1 MPSVVPFVLG
11 QQSPDDTDLSL
22 LPRPDLVAQLAKM
35 AQNRVTLIS
44 APTGSGKS
52 VLLYQYRQQSLP
64 GFPRMF
70 LKLDQQDKD
79 PILFYRRLAL
89 CVREQV
95 PEFTGFACLQHRG
108 ADSQAQAQLATDMLV
123 VGLRQLRQPLLIMID
138 NLELL
143 ARTEWLPSF
152 HLLLELSPEN
162 VHWILAGRNT
172 AALDLQPWF
181 LDEQAGLLTQEGLF
195 FTPQQV
201 LQYLRNT
208 RPQAAQGDAD
218 SLHQLTRGWPA
229 AVKLAQLCLHYQPQ
243 DTPLDSTLIGPNVF
257 HGLCDRLMGCLPQDL
272 RHFLVQTAF
281 LESLSAPLCNH
292 TLNIITAEQHLRH
305 LQQLALFIERDE
317 APGAFSFHPLFRQ
330 YLRDAFG
337 QLPAAIRDRTLARAC
352 LWLVEHGRR
361 EDACRIAR
369 LHSQNSFFIE
379 LLRQSLRA
387 WFRAGEAEPVFF
399 WSHELGSSTLMAIPE
414 TRFAWS
420 WALSMFGEFNR
431 AEQVIRDS
439 LLDDHAADDYQL
451 LLSQQPQNLATIL
464 LLAIIKLF
472 RGELPP
478 SWIAQLQQRY
488 NQPDMSIDHRAS
500 LDNVFAQYAIH
511 HCHFREAR
519 QHATQALQMWDRTG
533 NVFGQ
538 SLSRY
543 LNANACYQ
551 NNDLP
556 SALEAC
562 NHYLTQSHPE
572 ETSSARALLEG
583 FRAFLLYQADRPVQA
598 EQLAQDILL
607 HYQPGYSVDL
617 LLFLTVPQL
626 HMRARRG
633 EFVEAECL
641 LRHLEQAIR
650 ANGSQMLEAHLVYEK
665 LRLAYAMRQTA
676 TIEYIAAEHRVLQ
689 LAEQALTGM
698 ENLLWETTERR
709 IMAAVLVLI
718 HRGEIDNAR
727 RHMQQLQYL
736 GVDQGYPIRF
746 LPINL
751 GLAYLDHLSGNVSAA
766 FRRLNDTLT
775 QAAATGMLT
784 GLLDDIPGMET
795 FVRQAIDQ
803 GRILNPR
810 HVERLLETGLL
821 DCTPPADSLALSPC
835 EQALEDRVMQGMTLA
850 AAAEQLNL
858 SHAAA
863 QWHWRYRCWKRDQ
876 PLHRQ

>member
-1 MPSVVPFVLG
+1 MPSVVPLVLG
-11 QQSPDDTDLSL
+11 CQQSPDDTDLSL
-22 LPRPDLVAQLAKM
+22 LPRPELVAQLAKM
-35 AQNRVTLIS
+35 AQNRVSLIN

-52 VLLYQYRQQSLP
+52 VLLAQYRQQSLP
-64 GFPRMF
+64 GGPCIH
-70 LKLDQQDKD
+70 LLLSEHDKD
-79 PILFYRRLAL
+79 PIRFYRRLSHSIRQCLPQFA
-89 CVREQV
+89 
-95 PEFTGFACLQHRG
+95 GFACLQHRG
-108 ADSQAQAQLATDMLV
+108 ADSLAQAQLATDLFIV
-123 VGLRQLRQPLLIMID
+123 ALRQLHQPLQIVID
-138 NLELL
+138 NLETL
-143 ARTEWLPSF
+143 TSTQWLPSF
-152 HLLLELSPEN
+152 HLLLELAPAN

-172 AALDLQPWF
+172 AALERQPWYM
-181 LDEQAGLLTQEGLF
+181 DEQTGLLTQEGLF
-195 FTPQQV
+195 FTRQQV
-201 LQYLRNT
+201 LHYLHKT
-208 RPQAAQGDAD
+208 RPEATEDDAD
-218 SLHQLTRGWPA
+218 NLHRLTRGWPA
-229 AVKLAQLCLHYQPQ
+229 AVKLAQLCLHYQTQ
-243 DTPLDSTLIGPNVF
+243 DIPLTANQIGPNVF
-257 HGLCDRLMGCLPQDL
+257 QGLCERLMGSLPQDL

-281 LESLSAPLCNH
+281 LDTLSAPLCNH
-292 TLNIITAEQHLRH
+292 TLNIITAEQHLQH
-305 LQQLALFIERDE
+305 MQQLSLFIERRE
-317 APGAFSFHPLFRQ
+317 ASATFALHPLFRQ
-330 YLRDAFG
+330 YLRDAFD

-352 LWLVEHGRR
+352 LWLVEHGQR
-361 EDACRIAR
+361 EEACRIAR

-387 WFRAGEAEPVFF
+387 WFRAGEAEPVFY
-399 WSHELGSSTLMAIPE
+399 WSHELGSSTLMVIPE

-420 WALSMFGEFNR
+420 WALTMFGEFNR
-431 AEQVIRDS
+431 AEQVIRENCVHDDRALH
-439 LLDDHAADDYQL
+439 LLFE
-451 LLSQQPQNLATIL
+451 SQQPQELGTIL

-488 NQPDMSIDHRAS
+488 NQPDMSIDQRAT

-519 QHATQALQMWDRTG
+519 QHAGQALQMWDRTG
-533 NVFGQ
+533 NLFGQ

-543 LNANACYQ
+543 LNANAAYQ
-551 NNDLP
+551 NNDLKT
-556 SALEAC
+556 ALEAC
-562 NHYLTQSHPE
+562 QQYLDQRQSP

-583 FRAFLLYQADRPVQA
+583 FRAFLLYQADQPVQA

-607 HYQPGYSVDL
+607 QYQPGYSVDL
-617 LLFLTVPQL
+617 LLFLTIPPL
-626 HMRARRG
+626 HMRTRRG
-633 EFVEAECL
+633 EFVAAECQ

-676 TIEYIAAEHRVLQ
+676 TMEHIADEYHVLD
-689 LAEQALTGM
+689 LAERALTGM

-718 HRGEIDNAR
+718 HRGEIDKAR
-727 RHMQQLQYL
+727 RYMQQLQYL

-751 GLAYLDHLSGNVSAA
+751 GLAYLDHLSGNISTA

-803 GRILNPR
+803 GRILVPQ
-810 HVERLLETGLL
+810 HAERLLATGVLE
-821 DCTPPADSLALSPC
+821 CSPAADSLALSPC

-850 AAAEQLNL
+850 AAADQLNL
-858 SHAAA
+858 SQAAA